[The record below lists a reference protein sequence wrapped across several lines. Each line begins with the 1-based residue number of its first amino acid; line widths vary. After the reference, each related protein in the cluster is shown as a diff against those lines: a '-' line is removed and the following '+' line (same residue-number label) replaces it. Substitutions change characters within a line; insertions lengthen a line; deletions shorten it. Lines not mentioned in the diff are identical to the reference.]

1 MSTFDDNNPATTVC
15 GNCGGGE
22 RRLLH
27 HIHHRGSFRRLCTT
41 CVLLLHPQSFCPT
54 CFTVYNHPSSP
65 PNANVTC
72 TNCYSV
78 SHASCVGPTR
88 QHPYTC
94 PMCCATSN
102 KAPIFVLKNV
112 TDLISKGSRRGA
124 HDFFTC
130 PNDENGVVIDLNAAR
145 ILVAAATISSLSMR
159 KAEMAAKFE
168 AGRRAKE
175 AAEATKRAKHALQH
189 MAAVVSYDEKMKKN
203 EGSRIEVPV
212 VQFRGNVGGGMER
225 TQRRDRYSHD
235 GGGGSLERNRVL
247 GNLERLKR
255 SSNGTSVRD
264 VTRVELRENGVLGG
278 IRDNYSDYKVENGGG
293 GSLDRNRVSGNL
305 ERLKKSLNWMSVR
318 DVTGVELRETG
329 VLGGIRD
336 SYSYDRVENGGG
348 GLLERNQ
355 VLGSLERLERSS
367 NGVLVRD
374 VTGVELRE
382 TGVLGGIRDSYSHD
396 RVENRG
402 GDLLER
408 NPVLG
413 SLERLERSSN
423 GVLVRDVAGVELREN
438 GGLGGFKAHSSVV
451 MGPSSSNSTSTN
463 MHDQRVRSLGSSID
477 IWNSRTNLK
486 RNLNGMLIREMNG
499 GELRENRILEGIRF

>member
-255 SSNGTSVRD
+255 SSNG
-264 VTRVELRENGVLGG
+264 
-278 IRDNYSDYKVENGGG
+278 IDYKVENGGG

-318 DVTGVELRETG
+318 DVAGSRLREIG
-329 VLGGIRD
+329 FRRVGIVIAMIGLGMEEVARW
-336 SYSYDRVENGGG
+336 
-348 GLLERNQ
+348 RNQ
-355 VLGSLERLERSS
+355 VLGSLERFRKEFKWGVGERCS
-367 NGVLVRD
+367 
-374 VTGVELRE
+374 
-382 TGVLGGIRDSYSHD
+382 
-396 RVENRG
+396 
-402 GDLLER
+402 
-408 NPVLG
+408 G
-413 SLERLERSSN
+413 S
-423 GVLVRDVAGVELREN
+423 
-438 GGLGGFKAHSSVV
+438 
-451 MGPSSSNSTSTN
+451 
-463 MHDQRVRSLGSSID
+463 
-477 IWNSRTNLK
+477 
-486 RNLNGMLIREMNG
+486 
-499 GELRENRILEGIRF
+499 